1 MRTEWG
7 DEVMDIGTPKHCP
20 AAGPPRPAL
29 TTAVLSIEAVGWM
42 YTFPAIQSSRIR
54 GGSSQEPL
62 GSWEVLPTGPTA
74 SPGSPQGGKGSEGD
88 TSDDGASRL
97 VLGQPLWVAFAV
109 LVQVK
114 AAGIDS
120 RAGGGKANA
129 GFYVSGTIRAE
140 DNLNLAP
147 STPTQGPAWALS
159 HLWYGP
165 LNGPADLSLPS

>member
-1 MRTEWG
+1 
-7 DEVMDIGTPKHCP
+7 
-20 AAGPPRPAL
+20 
-29 TTAVLSIEAVGWM
+29 M
-42 YTFPAIQSSRIR
+42 YTFPATQSSCIR

-74 SPGSPQGGKGSEGD
+74 SPGSPQGSKGSDGG

-120 RAGGGKANA
+120 RAGGEKANA
-129 GFYVSGTIRAE
+129 VFYVSGTIRAKE
-140 DNLNLAP
+140 NLNSAS
-147 STPTQGPAWALS
+147 STHTQGPAWAPS
-159 HLWYGP
+159 SPTSDMDCSMP
-165 LNGPADLSLPS
+165 LLPQFLPSRFDLAPEAISFVDIELAAPSQGRENVLL